1 MYLNSTNASRQ
12 SGSTEKGVVVKTTKE
27 YSYTIFIF
35 SYYHENIADIGGIVD
50 CYCLRGRGKGKMGRV
65 KGKIGVTVK
74 RRGGLRE
81 RRSAKGENWS
91 AKDEN
96 RGEMDKEKEGC

>member
-1 MYLNSTNASRQ
+1 
-12 SGSTEKGVVVKTTKE
+12 
-27 YSYTIFIF
+27 
-35 SYYHENIADIGGIVD
+35 
-50 CYCLRGRGKGKMGRV
+50 MGRV